1 MNKQRAERTEAEAE
15 AEAKAEA
22 VEKRKLTPLTPSY
35 AHMNPPCEW
44 EISIE
49 RDSGIG
55 TEQKIDGDDWRRLAT
70 TIP

>member
-1 MNKQRAERTEAEAE
+1 
-15 AEAKAEA
+15 
-22 VEKRKLTPLTPSY
+22 LTPLTPSY

-55 TEQKIDGDDWRRLAT
+55 TEQKIDGDDWRRLE
-70 TIP
+70 TIGNDDTVDSRQQYVN